1 MRVFVLAFALFLAL
15 LRPGHAVDISL
26 CDMVAKGQSEIVPLA
41 AKLDDGR
48 KVTLNGILTKP
59 SGVGPFPVV
68 LMLPGGGGLYP
79 PYCNAAIVERF
90 TRWGYATLI
99 IASSTAKDISGQ
111 QLFEYSFVDQVNHAR
126 GARELL
132 AEIGNFDLDRI
143 AVWGFSR
150 GGMAALELA
159 ASASVRAD
167 GFKAVIA
174 AAPHCPSK
182 VLRPN
187 VPLLLVIGSNDRSV
201 SVEICQEYAT
211 RLEGS
216 DDFDFLLLPEAGH
229 LFWQNPAAAKLSA
242 NRERTFLSDSLQ

>member
-1 MRVFVLAFALFLAL
+1 MRLFVLAFALLLAA
-15 LRPGHAVDISL
+15 LRPAYAVDISQ
-26 CDMVAKGQSEIVPLA
+26 CDMVANGRSEIVPLA
-41 AKLDDGR
+41 ADLDDGR

-68 LMLPGGGGLYP
+68 LMLPGGGGLYT
-79 PYCNAAIVERF
+79 PYCYAAVVGRF

-99 IASSTAKDISGQ
+99 IASSTAQEVAGKH
-111 QLFEYSFVDQVNHAR
+111 LFEYSFVDQVNHAR
-126 GARELL
+126 GARGLL
-132 AEIGNFDLDRI
+132 AEIGNIDLDRI

-159 ASASVRAD
+159 ASPSVRTD

-182 VLRPN
+182 ARRPN
-187 VPLLLVIGSNDRSV
+187 VPLLVVIGSQDRSV

-211 RLEGS
+211 RLEGNV
-216 DDFDFLLLPEAGH
+216 DFDFLLLPAAGH
-229 LFWQNPAAAKLSA
+229 VFWQNPDAAKVSA
-242 NRERTFLSDSLQ
+242 NRVKAFLSDSLQ